1 MTHIELHEA
10 NGTKVLFPVHG
21 SVFREM
27 PEGAVQCMSS
37 AGFSINPVETFDDIC
52 KAIESFDL
60 KPIEIIPPQFA
71 GDAARLKEQPRI
83 EPNIRRIKKPKAQQ
97 KPDEKAND

>member
-37 AGFSINPVETFDDIC
+37 AGFSINPVETFIQVQHMIQ
-52 KAIESFDL
+52 APVLRPS
-60 KPIEIIPPQFA
+60 
-71 GDAARLKEQPRI
+71 
-83 EPNIRRIKKPKAQQ
+83 EPEPELETKTRIKKPKAQQ
-97 KPDEKAND
+97 KTDEKTNDKQNSI